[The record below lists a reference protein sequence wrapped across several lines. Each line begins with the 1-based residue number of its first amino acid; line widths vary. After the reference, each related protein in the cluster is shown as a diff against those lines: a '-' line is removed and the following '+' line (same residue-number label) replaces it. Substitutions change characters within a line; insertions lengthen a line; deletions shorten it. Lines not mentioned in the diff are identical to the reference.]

1 MCKYNMIY
9 ILDSMGLTIVSPF
22 LCIEMGCKTMKEQ
35 HKIFCDEYLIDFN
48 GTRAYKQAYGE
59 QLSNEVAAVN
69 ASNLLRKPNIS
80 QYIDKRV
87 RAREKRTEIKQDDV
101 VRSLKNI
108 LDANVTDLVNASGS
122 FTFSVKDT
130 SEIPKELQYAIKS
143 IKPGRDG
150 IEIEFYDKL
159 KAAELLGKHLGMY
172 TDNVN
177 AKIEG
182 ATVIVDD
189 VE

>member
-1 MCKYNMIY
+1 
-9 ILDSMGLTIVSPF
+9 
-22 LCIEMGCKTMKEQ
+22 MKEQ

-87 RAREKRTEIKQDDV
+87 KAREKRTEIKQDDV

-130 SEIPKELQYAIKS
+130 SKIPKELQYAIKS